1 MLAALLVSLLAVS
14 ELSAEQTALL
24 KTFREEF
31 IAVTPGE
38 GKFPK
43 SFQMGEGEK
52 AREVNLGRKF
62 QIAKYEV
69 PQNLWEAVLGSNPSK
84 WKGKRNSVEMLSLAE
99 ANAFCKKATELMR
112 AAKLIEPGEE
122 IRLPTEEEWEYS
134 ARAGTAT
141 KYSFGDDATNINEY
155 AWHTG
160 NASGNDPPVGAKKPN
175 GWGLYDAHGYLWEW
189 TIAEKTAAE
198 SGVLRGG
205 SWKDAADKL
214 TSSYRRVE
222 KASLQDDAVGL
233 RCVLCAVVEVQ
244 PAEAIVPAAS
254 KLELLWAEGEFTEGP
269 ALAPDGSIFFS
280 DIGNAIYRYDPK
292 SGKTEPFRK
301 PSGRS
306 NGLMF
311 NQKGELIAAE
321 GANTG
326 GSRRISITSGIQ
338 GGKDGEVKTLSGGYE
353 GKKFN
358 SPNDLAIDSEGNV
371 YFSDPRYVG
380 SEPREL
386 DFEAVF
392 FIKPDGTTTVA
403 TRDLQK
409 PNGILVSPDGKHV
422 YVSDN
427 NGEGNRHLLS
437 FDIEHPGKLT
447 NKKILHDFV
456 TGRGIDGMTLDTAGN
471 IYTTAGTG
479 DKAGIYVFSPS
490 GKQLAM
496 IPTPGDPTNCVFG
509 GGEDAGTLYITSAT
523 ARGAEIGPKYGLFR
537 IKLKAKGHHVVK
549 LEK

>member
-1 MLAALLVSLLAVS
+1 MLAALLVSMLAVS

-31 IAVTPGE
+31 IAVTPDE

-122 IRLPTEEEWEYS
+122 IRLPTEEEWEYT

-141 KYSFGDDATNINEY
+141 KYSFGDDAKDINDY

-233 RCVLCAVVEVQ
+233 RCVLCAVAEEK
-244 PAEAIVPAAS
+244 PAEPIVPAGS

-292 SGKTEPFRK
+292 SGKTE
-301 PSGRS
+301 
-306 NGLMF
+306 
-311 NQKGELIAAE
+311 
-321 GANTG
+321 
-326 GSRRISITSGIQ
+326 
-338 GGKDGEVKTLSGGYE
+338 
-353 GKKFN
+353 
-358 SPNDLAIDSEGNV
+358 
-371 YFSDPRYVG
+371 
-380 SEPREL
+380 
-386 DFEAVF
+386 
-392 FIKPDGTTTVA
+392 
-403 TRDLQK
+403 
-409 PNGILVSPDGKHV
+409 
-422 YVSDN
+422 
-427 NGEGNRHLLS
+427 
-437 FDIEHPGKLT
+437 
-447 NKKILHDFV
+447 
-456 TGRGIDGMTLDTAGN
+456 
-471 IYTTAGTG
+471 
-479 DKAGIYVFSPS
+479 
-490 GKQLAM
+490 
-496 IPTPGDPTNCVFG
+496 
-509 GGEDAGTLYITSAT
+509 
-523 ARGAEIGPKYGLFR
+523 LFR
-537 IKLKAKGHHVVK
+537 RLPPSFAPSAAIRSPF
-549 LEK
+549 